1 MFKAKIANVL
11 WNTESQCGFC
21 IMFHY
26 VQLFPVDWLIIFT
39 FKQIIHKRTTQRRC
53 CPFLSK
59 SYLIEFICL
68 KINIFFI
75 ALWKVLSSICRAET
89 RLKSQNIV
97 KSLLHSKYVPG
108 NSKVWIWIS
117 IIQSHMGHIWHYVNF
132 SYLKILNNA

>member
-11 WNTESQCGFC
+11 INTESQCGFC

-68 KINIFFI
+68 KINIFVI

-89 RLKSQNIV
+89 RLKGQNIV
-97 KSLLHSKYVPG
+97 KSLLQSKYVPG
-108 NSKVWIWIS
+108 NSMVYIIYGLVLFNPTWVIFDITCIS
-117 IIQSHMGHIWHYVNF
+117 LV
-132 SYLKILNNA
+132 